1 MELTVWNSLVPV
13 LLAKHGELASL
24 AAAIVW
30 SFSTIIY
37 SVYGASLRS
46 TWLTLFK
53 GVIATVLLGTVVVC
67 TGGFSRLSYET
78 YGMLWISGIIGISLG
93 DSAFFASLPKIGISL
108 TVAIQCLAPPIT
120 ALGAAL
126 FLGERL
132 EIHHILGIFL
142 TSLFLAV
149 LILSERPV
157 KVDIPDNAS
166 QFRVGLSLAALA
178 ALCQAIGVLI
188 SRPYLE
194 GLSAAEGA
202 LQRMLMS
209 VVVILIWELSRAG
222 ASLRS
227 LGQELRLMPHP
238 GPLVVAGVLGTF
250 FGLMFMVYGMTHAPV
265 GIAVAISSTYPI
277 WVTLLER
284 VIFRKPLKLISL
296 FCLCGSI
303 AGVCLLVM

>member
-1 MELTVWNSLVPV
+1 
-13 LLAKHGELASL
+13 
-24 AAAIVW
+24 
-30 SFSTIIY
+30 
-37 SVYGASLRS
+37 LRS

-53 GVIATVLLGTVVVC
+53 GVIATVLLCILVLFTS
-67 TGGFSRLSYET
+67 GFSKLSYEA
-78 YGMLWISGIIGISLG
+78 YGMLWMSGIVGISLG
-93 DSAFFASLPKIGISL
+93 DSAFFASLPKIGVSL
-108 TVAIQCLAPPIT
+108 TAAIQCLAPLIT

-132 EIHHILGIFL
+132 EMHHILGIL
-142 TSLFLAV
+142 VTSLFLAV

-157 KVDIPDNAS
+157 NANIGEIS
-166 QFRVGLSLAALA
+166 PQFRGGLLLAALA
-178 ALCQAIGVLI
+178 AFCQAIGVLMA
-188 SRPYLE
+188 RTYLE

-202 LQRMLMS
+202 LHRMLMS
-209 VVVILIWELSRAG
+209 VVVILIWELSRTG
-222 ASLRS
+222 ASVGS
-227 LGQELRLMPHP
+227 LVQEFSLMPHR

-250 FGLMFMVYGMTHAPV
+250 FGLIFMVYGMTHAPV

-284 VIFRKPLKLISL
+284 MIFRKPMKLISL